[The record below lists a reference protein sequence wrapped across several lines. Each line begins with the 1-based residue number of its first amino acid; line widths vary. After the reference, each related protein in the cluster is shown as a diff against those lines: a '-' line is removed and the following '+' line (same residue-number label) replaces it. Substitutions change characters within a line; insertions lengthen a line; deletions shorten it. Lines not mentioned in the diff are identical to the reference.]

1 MRNIILASNSDA
13 RKKLLKQ
20 TGLRFRVIIPR
31 VREDRSSKKGY
42 RDLVIGNALRKAR
55 AVARGL
61 DSGVVI
67 SADTVVRVGRTL
79 VGKPRNVEDA
89 LETLHALSRKPQWV
103 YTGIAVI
110 DVDNKKT
117 FTAYEKTKVYMCPLS
132 KRRIMSYFKKV
143 SPLDKAGSFDVQG
156 PGAFFIR
163 RIEGCYS
170 NVVGLPLAK
179 LAVLLEKTQTYYV

>member
-1 MRNIILASNSDA
+1 MRDIILASNSDA
-13 RKKLLKQ
+13 RKKLLRQ
-20 TGLRFRVIIPR
+20 TGLRFRVVSPR
-31 VREDRSSKKGY
+31 VREDRRLKKGC

-55 AVARGL
+55 DVARRL

-79 VGKPRNVEDA
+79 VGKPRDIEDA
-89 LETLHALSRKPQWV
+89 LQTLHALSRKPQWV
-103 YTGIAVI
+103 YTGIAVV
-110 DVDNKKT
+110 DVDEKKT
-117 FTAYEKTKVYMCPLS
+117 FTAHEKTKVYMLPMS
-132 KRRIMSYFKKV
+132 ERKIMSYFKKV
-143 SPLDKAGSFDVQG
+143 SPLDKAGSFDIQG

-179 LAVLLEKTQTYYV
+179 LAVLLEKVGIAV

>member
-1 MRNIILASNSDA
+1 MRDIILASNSDA

-20 TGLRFRVIIPR
+20 TGLRFRVIIPST
-31 VREDRSSKKGY
+31 REDRSLKKGC

-67 SADTVVRVGRTL
+67 SADTVVRVGRML
-79 VGKPRNVEDA
+79 VGKPRDIDDA
-89 LETLHALSRKPQWV
+89 LKTLHALSRKPQWV

-110 DVDNKKT
+110 DIDKKKT
-117 FTAYEKTKVYMCPLS
+117 FTAHEKTKVYMLPMNE
-132 KRRIMSYFKKV
+132 RRIMCYFKKA
-143 SPLDKAGSFDVQG
+143 SPLDKAGSFDIQG

-179 LAVLLEKTQTYYV
+179 LSVLLEKVGIEV